1 MINNGLFIFNAIH
14 AGNLRLYE
22 GWKMSEEERKEK
34 SKAHSI
40 ILFIAFV
47 IGIVM
52 LLIISLI

>member
-1 MINNGLFIFNAIH
+1 
-14 AGNLRLYE
+14 
-22 GWKMSEEERKEK
+22 MSEEERKEK